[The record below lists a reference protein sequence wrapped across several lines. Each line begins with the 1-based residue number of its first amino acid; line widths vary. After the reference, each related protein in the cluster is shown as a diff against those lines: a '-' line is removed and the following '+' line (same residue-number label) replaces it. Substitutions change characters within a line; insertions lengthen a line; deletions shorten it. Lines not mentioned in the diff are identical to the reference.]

1 VVYCSPTVSL
11 RIAHPT
17 PAIQKHICE
26 QMQWEVSTLKAVHWV
41 SYYRAFKKQDVNSQT
56 RLLKYIYGWLPVG
69 HIRQHIDPDKP
80 DFCPSCRVCDKTSSH
95 IMLCCEQENCLNL
108 YISKFPKSECTLK
121 NARHT
126 VLSQTH
132 SSPVFADGT
141 KTHNNYHH
149 RLTTVSRSLQKAV
162 TDQNNIGWGG
172 LYSGHIS
179 IDYQTAH
186 NREQEP
192 TL

>member
-1 VVYCSPTVSL
+1 MVYCSPTVSL

-108 YISKFPKSECTLK
+108 YNLQISEIRVHLEKRKTHGSITDSLFSGLRGWHQNPQQLP
-121 NARHT
+121 
-126 VLSQTH
+126 SQTH
-132 SSPVFADGT
+132 NSFTIPTKGGDGP
-141 KTHNNYHH
+141 KQHWVGRPLFRPHLN
-149 RLTTVSRSLQKAV
+149 
-162 TDQNNIGWGG
+162 
-172 LYSGHIS
+172 
-179 IDYQTAH
+179 
-186 NREQEP
+186 
-192 TL
+192 